1 MSYVP
6 TEWETG
12 DVVTAE
18 KLNNIESGIVNNNI
32 YIASIISN
40 VDEST
45 GEETVTLDKTWQ
57 EIFNATQTGRL
68 VRFMQASVEEYP
80 DVEESYYE
88 FLYMDSMSIGYGPVW
103 KADEEK
109 YINLYTIGFNLIG
122 IGPVSFTALNPNDYP
137 VMGSQK

>member
-18 KLNNIESGIVNNNI
+18 KLNNIESGIANNNI
-32 YIASIISN
+32 YTASIISN

-68 VRFMQASVEEYP
+68 VMFMQASVEEYP
-80 DVEESYYE
+80 DVEESYYG
-88 FLYMDSMSIGYGPVW
+88 FLYTDSISIGYGPVW

-109 YINLYTIGFNLIG
+109 YINLYTIGLDLSG

-137 VMGSQK
+137 IMGNQK